1 MIYYESAEF
10 MDRKDGEVKLK
21 RASGSITP
29 VKKGFTL
36 IELLIVMLVLA
47 ILAGVVVMA
56 VGGVF
61 DDAKERAYET
71 LRGQI
76 QNAVISYNSENNGH
90 MPPTVGTA
98 NISGQKGI
106 LDICSLVLPEGMLR
120 AAPAGCIS
128 LPDGDDDNC
137 DGSDC
142 GGCMVTSHYIWAID
156 VKGNVYSQCTDTVAN
171 GGSCANNSSD
181 GYQGVWP

>member
-1 MIYYESAEF
+1 MLNPWRSQVW
-10 MDRKDGEVKLK
+10 KDCKVKLGCIPRSAIK
-21 RASGSITP
+21 G
-29 VKKGFTL
+29 KGGFTL

-61 DDAKERAYET
+61 DDAKETAYDT

-76 QNAVISYNSENNGH
+76 QNAVIAYNSENNGH

-98 NISGQKGI
+98 NISGEKGI

-128 LPDGDDDNC
+128 LPNGDDDNC

-142 GGCMVTSHYIWAID
+142 GGCLVTSHYIWAID
-156 VKGNVYSQCTDTVAN
+156 VKGNVYSQCADTVAN
-171 GGSCANNSSD
+171 GGGCANTSSN